1 MDLSQSEA
9 AIMAHYNE
17 KTRIA
22 GGVKAGYLLRL
33 ESIRRLRNEDPQLD
47 VEGGLGALVEKDL
60 LQPTETGD
68 RYYLTEA
75 GAEYLSRR
83 QPVA

>member
-1 MDLSQSEA
+1 MNLSHSEA
-9 AIMAHYNE
+9 AIMGHYDE

-33 ESIRRLRNEDPQLD
+33 ESIRRLQNGDPQLD
-47 VEGGLGALVEKDL
+47 VDRGLGGLVEKDL
-60 LQPTETGD
+60 LQPTEKGD

-75 GAEYLSRR
+75 GAEYLSSRW
-83 QPVA
+83 PVG

>member
-9 AIMAHYNE
+9 AIMAHYYE

-33 ESIRRLRNEDPQLD
+33 ESIRRLQNGDPQVD
-47 VEGGLGALVEKDL
+47 VDQGLSGLVEKDL
-60 LQPTETGD
+60 LQPTEKGD

-75 GAEYLSRR
+75 GAEYLSSRL
-83 QPVA
+83 PPG